1 MLQDLIRRLAGPP
14 ARDPLHPDDARL
26 ALAALMVRVSRT
38 DGSYADAERRRVD
51 AMLMDRYRLDPAAAA
66 RVRAEAEV
74 AEAGAQDTVQF
85 TRLIKD
91 AVPYEERTGVV
102 EALWRIA
109 AADGINADEH
119 GLMRLVANLLGV
131 SDVDS
136 GLARQR
142 ALRDGG

>member
-26 ALAALMVRVSRT
+26 AMAALMVRVSRT
-38 DGSYADAERRRVD
+38 DGRYAEAERRRVD
-51 AMLMDRYRLDPAAAA
+51 AMLMDRYRLAPDAAA
-66 RVRAEAEV
+66 RVRAEAEA

-85 TRLIKD
+85 TRLIKE

-119 GLMRLVANLLGV
+119 GLMRLVASLLGV